1 MDLLSCIAA
10 IDSLTLEDKQRL
22 MTTLGEAIEEEKAL
36 RRDALRTKLT
46 DKLRQVLND
55 IQWEG
60 FTVDITLDC
69 PDDVEYKIF
78 PSDVIEIKLKG

>member
-1 MDLLSCIAA
+1 MDIITIIPAIETLS
-10 IDSLTLEDKQRL
+10 LEDKMHL
-22 MTTLGEAIEEEKAL
+22 NEALTEAIEEEKKL
-36 RRDALRTKLT
+36 RRDALRAKLT

-60 FTVDITLDC
+60 FTMDITLDC